1 MTATTRLLTCLC
13 LSLCYGIFAVAQT
26 PEAKAPPA
34 KAAQSGPLVTL
45 SPTVGGVR
53 VVAQGAVSHVRL
65 EVYPLTGDET
75 AAPDA
80 LLSTS
85 FARGNL
91 HDWALVDGQGQPLP
105 DGKYLFVVTA
115 RDMDAQLWFKKVT
128 LTVQGG

>member
-1 MTATTRLLTCLC
+1 MTTSIRLIACLC
-13 LSLCYGIFAVAQT
+13 CFICCSLAATAQT
-26 PEAKAPPA
+26 LES
-34 KAAQSGPLVTL
+34 KAAAATESKTGPLVTL